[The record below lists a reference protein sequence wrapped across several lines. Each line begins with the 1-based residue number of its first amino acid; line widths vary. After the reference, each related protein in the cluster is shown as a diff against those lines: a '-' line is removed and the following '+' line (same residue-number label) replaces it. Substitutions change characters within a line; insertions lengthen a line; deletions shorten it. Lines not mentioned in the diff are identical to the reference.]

1 MPSAE
6 RGGEEGEGE
15 AMKPVPKF
23 VLKAYDV
30 RDSRAWRGK
39 KRNEIRA
46 AIAAVNKARLGCA
59 HLVDGVRLLESAS
72 QTLKELLEKNK
83 EGR

>member
-1 MPSAE
+1 
-6 RGGEEGEGE
+6 
-15 AMKPVPKF
+15 MKTVPKF
-23 VLKAYDV
+23 VLEAYDV
-30 RDSRAWRGK
+30 RDARAWRRK

-46 AIAAVNKARLGCA
+46 ASAAVNKARLGCA